1 MKLYDVA
8 IVGATGLVG
17 RKIIEVLE
25 KRNFPVGKLRL
36 LATDKSLGAQID
48 YKGKTYD
55 VEKLTPDSFKG
66 YEFVFFSAGGP
77 VSKEYAPIAV
87 RSGALVIDNSSFFR
101 MEESVPL
108 VVPEVNPK
116 QVLKHKGIIAN
127 PNCSTIQMVVVLKPL
142 HDRWKIKRIVV
153 ATYQAVTGAGQH
165 AINQLED
172 ELQNVPVRYKKF
184 PHPIA
189 YNCLPHIDIFYD
201 HGYTREECKMVNE
214 TKKIMEDPTLK
225 ITATCVR
232 VPTIGGHSEA
242 VNVEF
247 EKHFEISEVKEALRA
262 APGIVVQDNPQQ
274 DIYPMPIWA
283 HNRDEVF
290 VGRIRKD
297 ETVKNGLNLWIVSD
311 NLRKGAATNA
321 VQIAEEYI
329 LRKGS

>member
-17 RKIIEVLE
+17 RKVIEVLE

-36 LATDKSLGAQID
+36 LATDKSLGVQLD
-48 YKGKTYD
+48 FKGKTHP

-66 YEFVFFSAGGP
+66 YEFAFFCAGGT
-77 VSKEYAPIAV
+77 VSKEYAHTAV
-87 RSGALVIDNSSFFR
+87 ASGALVIDNSSVFR
-101 MEESVPL
+101 MEENVPL

-127 PNCSTIQMVVVLKPL
+127 PNCSTIQMVVALKPL

-153 ATYQAVTGAGQH
+153 STYQSVTGAGQQGV
-165 AINQLED
+165 NQLED
-172 ELQNVPVRYKKF
+172 EINNLPVRYQKF

-214 TKKIMEDPTLK
+214 TKKIMEDPTIK
-225 ITATCVR
+225 VCATCVR
-232 VPTIGGHSEA
+232 VPTIGGHSES

-247 EKHFEISEVKEALRA
+247 EKQFDVNEVKEVLKS
-262 APGIVVQDNPQQ
+262 APGVVLQDNPQQ
-274 DIYPMPIWA
+274 NIYPMPIWA
-283 HNRDEVF
+283 RDRDEVF
-290 VGRIRKD
+290 VGRIRRD
-297 ETVKNGLNLWIVSD
+297 ETIKNGLNMWIVSD

-329 LRKGS
+329 VRKSS

>member
-17 RKIIEVLE
+17 RKVIEVLE
-25 KRNFPVGKLRL
+25 KRNFPVGKFRL
-36 LATDKSLGAQID
+36 LATEKSLGVQVD
-48 YKGKTYD
+48 FKGKAYP

-66 YEFVFFSAGGP
+66 YEFAFFCAGGT
-77 VSKEYAPIAV
+77 VSKEYAHAAAS
-87 RSGALVIDNSSFFR
+87 SGALVIDNSSVFR
-101 MEESVPL
+101 MEENVPL

-127 PNCSTIQMVVVLKPL
+127 PNCSTIQMVVALKPL

-153 ATYQAVTGAGQH
+153 STYQSVTGAGQQGV
-165 AINQLED
+165 NQLED
-172 ELQNVPVRYKKF
+172 EINNLSVRYQKF

-225 ITATCVR
+225 VSATCVR
-232 VPTIGGHSEA
+232 VPTIGGHSES

-247 EKHFEISEVKEALRA
+247 EKQFDVNEVKGVLNS
-262 APGIVVQDNPQQ
+262 APGVILQDNPQQ
-274 DIYPMPIWA
+274 NIYPMPIWA
-283 HNRDEVF
+283 RDRDEVF
-290 VGRIRKD
+290 VGRIRRD
-297 ETVKNGLNLWIVSD
+297 ETVKNGLNMWIVSD

-329 LRKGS
+329 VRKSS